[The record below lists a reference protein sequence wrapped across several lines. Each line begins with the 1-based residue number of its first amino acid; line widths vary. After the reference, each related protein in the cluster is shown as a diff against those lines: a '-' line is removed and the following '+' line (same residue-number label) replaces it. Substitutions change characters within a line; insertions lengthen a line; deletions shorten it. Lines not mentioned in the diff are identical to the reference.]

1 MRRSLGDDMNDID
14 FASLADGNAKIFES
28 SEHQPEQLNAI
39 ISSNDIVFGL
49 FPDQG
54 SQTGW
59 DKHLIK
65 GNGVLTLIAAGNKK
79 FSAHHKV
86 TAIWCKEIS
95 EAMALERT
103 YGDDR
108 A

>member
-1 MRRSLGDDMNDID
+1 MNDTD
-14 FASLADGNAKIFES
+14 FASLADGNAKILLSGE
-28 SEHQPEQLNAI
+28 QQQDQLNAI
-39 ISSNDIVFGL
+39 ISSNDVVFGL
-49 FPDQG
+49 FPDQAT
-54 SQTGW
+54 QTGW

-86 TAIWCKEIS
+86 TAIWCKAIG
-95 EAMALERT
+95 EAQALERA

-108 A
+108 G